1 MSLYNAID
9 TANTGTDRDE
19 RKLTISVGRVVDT
32 NDPMQMGRVRV
43 YIAGLDGNNIT
54 VRDIPFAIYCSP
66 FAGHQQVQSRGPED
80 GVYTT
85 GPVAYGMF
93 AIPKVGTD
101 VLVAHLNGDPTY
113 RIWFGALYGLLLS
126 GTLPHGRYMFNNP
139 NAAEA
144 GDLDGPL
151 SASEQPIQPLYQ
163 NQTSAYTR
171 TTAIASNDGAIDTTP
186 RKNFEWR
193 VRGADFQGAA
203 LGNLQRNLPDQK
215 VSKVT
220 DDRNF
225 VFTEEDGKKFHNGN
239 FTQGY
244 AQSRIQPNATYD
256 PGLVDGGQNLDPQTY
271 SWTTPGFSSI
281 AMDDRPENAR
291 IRLRTGTG
299 HQIILDDTNERIYI
313 STVEGNNWIEMDQS
327 GNVDIY
333 AARRVSIHAAMDVNI
348 TTEQT
353 FRVYAAQGIHMTS
366 GGEVRITAANDMHLK
381 TDGGDMQVYAA
392 NNINVQSGYD
402 ISVNSSGTLNLMSG
416 YDTNVKSGGYLN
428 LQSTSD
434 TNINSGAELNLQS
447 KSDTNIKS
455 SADVNIESSTDM
467 NISSGA
473 ALNLQSTTDTN
484 INTMG
489 TGAWSAT
496 TTLNLSGTA
505 AVIIGGGAVDINGAT
520 PAPAGPAGTAG
531 IAGVAGSAT
540 FANAFDAYFTNRV
553 PEHEPWGR
561 IMMDQNSTD
570 NDLYN
575 TFTLQLNYDSP
586 EVGRLEL
593 NETIKRNP
601 RWHR

>member
-1 MSLYNAID
+1 MSSPYNVID
-9 TANTGTDRDE
+9 GSGSSDRDE

-32 NDPMQMGRVRV
+32 NDPMQMGRIRV
-43 YIAGLDGNNIT
+43 YIAGLDRNFQN

-66 FAGHQQVQSRGPED
+66 FAGHQQVSSRGPED

-101 VLVAHLNGDPTY
+101 VLIAHLNGDPSY
-113 RIWFGALYGLLLS
+113 RIWFGALYGMLLS
-126 GTLPHGRYMFNNP
+126 GTLPHGRYMFDSP
-139 NAAEA
+139 NGGS

-151 SASEQPIQPLYQ
+151 SAAEQPIQPLYD

-171 TTAIASNDGAIDTTP
+171 TTAVASNDGATSTTP

-193 VRGADFQGAA
+193 VRGADFQGAG
-203 LGNLQRNLPDQK
+203 LGAIQKNLPDQK
-215 VSKVT
+215 VSKVA
-220 DDRNF
+220 DNRN
-225 VFTEEDGKKFHNGN
+225 VDFTEEDGTKFHQGN

-244 AQSRIQPNATYD
+244 AESRIEPNATYD
-256 PGLVDGGQNLDPQTY
+256 PALVDGGQNLDPQTY

-353 FRVYAAQGIHMTS
+353 FRVYAEEGIHMTTK
-366 GGEVRITAANDMHLK
+366 GEYRVTAAKKISVASDQGIAITAVE
-381 TDGGDMQVYAA
+381 G
-392 NNINVQSGYD
+392 INVQSND
-402 ISVNSSGTLNLMSG
+402 DMNF
-416 YDTNVKSGGYLN
+416 KSGANLN
-428 LQSTSD
+428 LQSSGDMNLNAGGNLNLESGSD
-434 TNINSGAELNLQS
+434 TNINTG
-447 KSDTNIKS
+447 
-455 SADVNIESSTDM
+455 ST
-467 NISSGA
+467 A
-473 ALNLQSTTDTN
+473 AWTT
-484 INTMG
+484 
-489 TGAWSAT
+489 SAT
-496 TTLNLSGTA
+496 LNFS
-505 AVIIGGGAVDINGAT
+505 
-520 PAPAGPAGTAG
+520 GTAG
-531 IAGVAGSAT
+531 IIMAGATVQVNTATPASAGTAASA
-540 FANAFDAYFTNRV
+540 ADAKPGEAYFTNRV

-561 IMMDQNSTD
+561 IMMDQSATD
-570 NDLYN
+570 NDSGN
-575 TFTLQLNYDSP
+575 NFTLQLDYDSAD
-586 EVGRLEL
+586 VGRVEL
-593 NETIKRNP
+593 SDTITRNS